1 MTERIEGPFSQSK
14 LPVRRREML
23 VGSLIWNS
31 HKGRARAISIA
42 HIHEIFSEFDE
53 RAIKAAV
60 AELVLA
66 HRCRIGSFRGENP
79 GYFWI
84 VDAEDERVGTAH
96 LRAQLVAEHRRLRT
110 LLSDHTYNE
119 LVGQL
124 RLGDDEEKL
133 CG

>member
-1 MTERIEGPFSQSK
+1 MIERIEGPFSRSSIDPK
-14 LPVRRREML
+14 RREML
-23 VGSLIWNS
+23 VGGLIWRR
-31 HKGRARAISIA
+31 KGRANAISIKQ
-42 HIHEIFSEFDE
+42 IHELLSDFDE

-60 AELVLA
+60 ASLVYE
-66 HRCRIGSFRGENP
+66 HRCRIGSNRGETP

-96 LRAQLVAEHRRLRT
+96 LRAQLVAEARRLRT

-124 RLGDDEEKL
+124 TLAGGTCESE
-133 CG
+133 